1 MKILH
6 LYYDIMN
13 LYGEYAN
20 VSAVERILEKSGI
33 EVQTDRLSLVDDANF
48 ADYDFI
54 YIGSGTENNQKLVL
68 ADFAKYKEQLQAY
81 IDSEKPVLMTGNSF
95 EMLGK
100 SITDCNGKV
109 YDGLGMFDFTV
120 TEQNKKRVTGDIIYT
135 AKLIDKPVVGFV
147 NKCSEINGIENT
159 LFSVEMGL
167 ANNCESKEEGLH
179 CNNLLGTH
187 VTGPILMK
195 NPALLEYIAQL
206 IIKPYEE
213 YTLTTDYLIYENK
226 AYDVTL
232 GELKKRMENMS

>member
-20 VSAVERILEKSGI
+20 ISAVERILEKSGI
-33 EVQTDRLSLVDDANF
+33 DVQTDKLSLADNANF

-68 ADFAKYKEQLQAY
+68 ADFVKYKEQLQNY
-81 IDSEKPVLMTGNSF
+81 IDSGKPVLMTGNSF

-135 AKLIDKPVVGFV
+135 TNLINKPVVGFV
-147 NKCSEINGIENT
+147 NKCSELTGIENT

-167 ANNCESKEEGLH
+167 ANNSDSKKEGLIYK
-179 CNNLLGTH
+179 NLFGTH
-187 VTGPILMK
+187 VTGPILIK
-195 NPALLEYIAQL
+195 NPALLECISKL

-213 YTLTTDYLIYENK
+213 YTLTTDYLTYEYK
-226 AYDVTL
+226 AFEVTL
-232 GELKKRMENMS
+232 SELKKRMENMS